1 MGNALGAT
9 ASCFPDRHK
18 ERILLAITCPKCGFE
33 QAEGEECLRCGIIF
47 RKYKPLSPPVQTTQ
61 PADMQTPAP
70 PAGYEQPVQSNLT
83 ESPEPANPSK
93 TQEPWVVLYEE
104 QEGPRPSRGVL
115 STMFRIFPWLSL
127 AATLGAMYLIFQQA
141 PPIQIHMDPR
151 ALQRVDHKMEQL
163 QIAAMTGQPY
173 TLSLDEAEL
182 NAWLH
187 ANLALAQGNS
197 ANQVRGF
204 APPTNVPVDDPRY
217 QEAQSAMKDL
227 RVNLSGDVLRAYAVF
242 DFHGRNLSLLL
253 EGRVKVQDGY
263 LRLEPTSA
271 RIGSLPIPKLT
282 LDGVVKRLFNS
293 SENRESFRVSP
304 AISTVDI
311 RHGRLFVAFR

>member
-1 MGNALGAT
+1 MPPQAA
-9 ASCFPDRHK
+9 PD
-18 ERILLAITCPKCGFE
+18 
-33 QAEGEECLRCGIIF
+33 GEKQPLELIF
-47 RKYKPLSPPVQTTQ
+47 
-61 PADMQTPAP
+61 
-70 PAGYEQPVQSNLT
+70 T
-83 ESPEPANPSK
+83 ESQEPANPPK
-93 TQEPWVVLYEE
+93 AEEPWVAVPEQYED
-104 QEGPRPSRGVL
+104 PRPSRGALRKVL
-115 STMFRIFPWLSL
+115 RVFPWVSL
-127 AATLGAMYLIFQQA
+127 AATLGALYLLFQQA
-141 PPIQIHMDPR
+141 PPIHVQMDPR

-163 QIAAMTGQPY
+163 QIAAMTGRPY

-197 ANQVRGF
+197 AGQVSGY

-271 RIGSLPIPKLT
+271 KIGSLPIPKLT

-293 SENRESFRVSP
+293 PENRESFQVSP